1 MQNEREVRFAVLIDA
16 DNVSHAHVKPMLDE
30 IARYGIPTNKRIY
43 GDWTKPQLGGWK
55 NVLLDNAITPVQQYG
70 YTSGKNSTDSAMIID
85 AMDLLYS
92 KNVDGFCL
100 VTSDSDF
107 TRLAI
112 RLRESGMKVI
122 GIGEKKTPSAF
133 IAACEKFI
141 YLEVISAPQSR
152 VVEPSSGPA
161 PSSVSAPAAPGPQ
174 TPAPRGRG
182 RLPAVRRPADKSP
195 APPAAPTA
203 PVVTASAVP
212 APAPAA
218 APATPVSAGAVV
230 PPPVATSPA
239 LADERVRRDIVQLVA
254 TAVNAISDDNG
265 WAFLGDIGTLIAKS
279 RPDFDPRNYGYGK
292 LALLVQALG
301 RFDIE
306 YRESGQPNVKR
317 VFIRNRS

>member
-1 MQNEREVRFAVLIDA
+1 MQNERELRFAVLIDA

-141 YLEVISAPQSR
+141 YLEVISLPPSR
-152 VVEPSSGPA
+152 VVEPSSGPVA
-161 PSSVSAPAAPGPQ
+161 AAPAQAPASAAGPQ

-182 RLPAVRRPADKSP
+182 RLPAVRRPAGKTP
-195 APPAAPTA
+195 AP
-203 PVVTASAVP
+203 S

-218 APATPVSAGAVV
+218 PAAPAPVPAPVAAAPSASGVVV
-230 PPPVATSPA
+230 PPPVAPSPA
-239 LADERVRRDIVQLVA
+239 LADERVRRDIVQLVS

-301 RFDIE
+301 KFDIE

>member
-1 MQNEREVRFAVLIDA
+1 MQNDRELRFAVLIDA
-16 DNVSHAHVKPMLDE
+16 DNVSHAHVKPMLEE
-30 IARYGIPTNKRIY
+30 IARYGVPTNKRIY

-100 VTSDSDF
+100 VSSDSDF

-141 YLEVISAPQSR
+141 YLEVIS
-152 VVEPSSGPA
+152 PSARMLETSSAASASPA
-161 PSSVSAPAAPGPQ
+161 AVPAPGPQ
-174 TPAPRGRG
+174 TAKPRGRG
-182 RLPAVRRPADKSP
+182 RGPVVRLPLGKAPVAPAVPPVTAV
-195 APPAAPTA
+195 PAAPV
-203 PVVTASAVP
+203 PVVAASPTAATQSVP
-212 APAPAA
+212 N
-218 APATPVSAGAVV
+218 
-230 PPPVATSPA
+230 SPA
-239 LADERVRRDIVQLVA
+239 LVDDRVRRDIVQLVS
-254 TAVNAISDDNG
+254 TAVNAVSDDNG

-279 RPDFDPRNYGYGK
+279 RPDFDPRNYGFGK
-292 LALLVQALG
+292 LALLVAALG

-317 VFIRNRS
+317 VYIRNKG

>member
-1 MQNEREVRFAVLIDA
+1 MQNDRELRFAVLIDA
-16 DNVSHAHVKPMLDE
+16 DNVSHAHVKPMLEE
-30 IARYGIPTNKRIY
+30 IARYGVPTNKRIY

-100 VTSDSDF
+100 VSSDSDF

-141 YLEVISAPQSR
+141 YLEVIS
-152 VVEPSSGPA
+152 PSARMLETSSAASASPA
-161 PSSVSAPAAPGPQ
+161 AVPAPGPQ
-174 TPAPRGRG
+174 TAKPRGRG
-182 RLPAVRRPADKSP
+182 RGPVVRLPLGKAPVAPAV
-195 APPAAPTA
+195 PP
-203 PVVTASAVP
+203 VTAVP
-212 APAPAA
+212 AASVPVVAA
-218 APATPVSAGAVV
+218 SPTAATQSV
-230 PPPVATSPA
+230 PNSPA
-239 LADERVRRDIVQLVA
+239 LVDDRVRRDIVQLVS
-254 TAVNAISDDNG
+254 TAVNAVSDDNG

-279 RPDFDPRNYGYGK
+279 RPDFDPRNYGFGK
-292 LALLVQALG
+292 LALLVAALG

-317 VFIRNRS
+317 VYIRNKG

>member
-1 MQNEREVRFAVLIDA
+1 MQNDRELRFAVLIDA
-16 DNVSHAHVKPMLDE
+16 DNVSHAHVKPMLEE

-100 VTSDSDF
+100 VSSDSDF

-141 YLEVISAPQSR
+141 YLEVIS
-152 VVEPSSGPA
+152 PSSRI
-161 PSSVSAPAAPGPQ
+161 VESAPIAAPATASGPQ
-174 TPAPRGRG
+174 TAKPRGRG
-182 RLPAVRRPADKSP
+182 RGPVVRLPIGKAPVAPVV
-195 APPAAPTA
+195 PPAA
-203 PVVTASAVP
+203 SVP
-212 APAPAA
+212 IAPAPIASVAA
-218 APATPVSAGAVV
+218 SSTQPSTN
-230 PPPVATSPA
+230 SPA
-239 LADERVRRDIVQLVA
+239 LADDRVRRDIVQLVS

-279 RPDFDPRNYGYGK
+279 RPDFDPRNYGFGK
-292 LALLVQALG
+292 LALLVAALG

-317 VFIRNRS
+317 VYIRNKP